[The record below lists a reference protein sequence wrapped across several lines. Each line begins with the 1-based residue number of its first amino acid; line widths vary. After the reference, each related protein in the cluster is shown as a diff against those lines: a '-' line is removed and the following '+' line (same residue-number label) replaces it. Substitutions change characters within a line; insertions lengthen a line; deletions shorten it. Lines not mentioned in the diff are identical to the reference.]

1 MKETSLVHIIADGC
15 VLMMHRISKKN
26 DINHGKWIGVG
37 GKFEWGETPEECMR
51 REVREE
57 TGLWVDQYRYCGIVT
72 FVSDDDDMEYMHLFT
87 VTAFH
92 DRDQASGKDVR
103 LRECDEGTLE
113 WIPKEM
119 LSRIPHWAGDRI
131 FLPLILDME
140 IPFFSMKLV
149 YQKGTLIHAS
159 MNEHNCFV
167 TQRLVLRPWLAEDAA
182 ALYQWAKNPKIGP
195 SAGWPAHRDIAESRE
210 AIRNVLKRPEI
221 YAIVLRDY
229 GTPIGS
235 VGLQNFR
242 LADADESMLT
252 FFDERK
258 SENPLACSRP
268 SGDFRESPEC
278 QDYQAGSRCSGGFG
292 ESQASRAGSDCLEGR
307 GESQEAV
314 AGSDRPEERRGS
326 QESRTGSDR
335 PEEHGECQA
344 FREDGMQGLRVEAA
358 LGYWLAEPYW
368 HQGIMTEAAEAVLSH
383 ARRDLGIRRVWAD
396 YYEGN
401 DPSRKVMERL
411 GFHFHHIEKDRYIEL
426 LGERRTAVVQV
437 KTM

>member
-92 DRDQASGKDVR
+92 DRNQASGKDVR

-149 YQKGTLIHAS
+149 YQKGALIHAS

-167 TQRLVLRPWLAEDAA
+167 TQRLVLRPWLAEDVPCGAVLLRQRVKHVLTHRI
-182 ALYQWAKNPKIGP
+182 LY
-195 SAGWPAHRDIAESRE
+195 
-210 AIRNVLKRPEI
+210 
-221 YAIVLRDY
+221 
-229 GTPIGS
+229 
-235 VGLQNFR
+235 
-242 LADADESMLT
+242 ADFWLWE
-252 FFDERK
+252 
-258 SENPLACSRP
+258 
-268 SGDFRESPEC
+268 
-278 QDYQAGSRCSGGFG
+278 
-292 ESQASRAGSDCLEGR
+292 
-307 GESQEAV
+307 V
-314 AGSDRPEERRGS
+314 EERP
-326 QESRTGSDR
+326 QLPDDYFWIK
-335 PEEHGECQA
+335 EEE
-344 FREDGMQGLRVEAA
+344 V
-358 LGYWLAEPYW
+358 
-368 HQGIMTEAAEAVLSH
+368 
-383 ARRDLGIRRVWAD
+383 
-396 YYEGN
+396 GN
-401 DPSRKVMERL
+401 YGVPRL
-411 GFHFHHIEKDRYIEL
+411 IEIL
-426 LGERRTAVVQV
+426 LETLN
-437 KTM
+437 T